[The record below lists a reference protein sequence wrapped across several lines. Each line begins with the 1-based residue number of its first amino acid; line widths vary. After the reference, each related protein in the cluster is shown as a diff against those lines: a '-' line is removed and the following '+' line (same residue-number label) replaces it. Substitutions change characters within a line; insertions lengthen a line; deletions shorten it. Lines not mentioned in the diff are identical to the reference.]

1 VRRLDSNLNG
11 GPNPQGVSVGIETTA
26 RVQHGFT
33 LTAAGVFTAFD
44 PPGHIDFPQFH
55 QPGGG
60 DRGSIPR
67 GNAGKLLMH
76 PTLLMTIALIRSN
89 QRRAPIHYSKSLTC
103 KESLVVETTRC
114 FGPVGHTVR

>member
-1 VRRLDSNLNG
+1 MRRLDSNLNG

-76 PTLLMTIALIRSN
+76 PTLLMTNCAD
-89 QRRAPIHYSKSLTC
+89 PIQPAQGPDSLF
-103 KESLVVETTRC
+103 KESYMQRESCR
-114 FGPVGHTVR
+114 